1 MVLMLNLT
9 PEMELHLNR
18 EAQKKGVSVEAYAL
32 EMLQEQISNK
42 EKQTS
47 LVDVLDSWLDEDDAH
62 EQESTG
68 EFLIKA
74 LDEDR
79 LSERKLFPPEMKGVS
94 W

>member
-42 EKQTS
+42 EKQTN
-47 LVDVLDSWLDEDDAH
+47 LVDVLDSWLDEDDVQ

>member
-9 PEMELHLNR
+9 PEMELYLNL
-18 EAQKKGVSVEAYAL
+18 EAQKKGLSVEEYAL

-47 LVDVLDSWLDEDDAH
+47 LVDVLDSWLDEDDVQ

>member
-1 MVLMLNLT
+1 LT
-9 PEMELHLNR
+9 
-18 EAQKKGVSVEAYAL
+18 
-32 EMLQEQISNK
+32 EQISNK

-68 EFLIKA
+68 EFLINA